1 MGVDFSFI
9 NIAFEAALFI
19 LFLIKIR
26 QLVRTIVIPMLHQ
39 YQQETN
45 EKWFAL
51 QEQHA
56 VLIAKKKHLATLF
69 LQQEKQ
75 ISLLTAKLETWY
87 KMWQDRQKQQKEFFE
102 QRAQKTAEGQT
113 EQKLR
118 IQEQRAAATAGR
130 AVLEQ
135 VVSRLKDQ
143 SEGQQK
149 AFQLQRIALLE
160 KRSER

>member
-1 MGVDFSFI
+1 MGVDFSFLS
-9 NIAFEAALFI
+9 IAFEGALFI

-26 QLVRTIVIPMLHQ
+26 QLFHTMIVPMLNQHQ
-39 YQQETN
+39 QQTN

-87 KMWQDRQKQQKEFFE
+87 KMWQDRQAQQKEFFE
-102 QRAQKTAEGQT
+102 VRAQETAQRRA

-118 IQEQRAAATAGR
+118 TLEQRAAAIAGR
-130 AVLEQ
+130 EILNQ
-135 VVSRLKDQ
+135 VASRLKNQ

-160 KRSER
+160 KRGKQ